1 MMHDDDGQGRG
12 GGHGHGGGHDHG
24 HGGDGGHGGHGHGGG
39 MGDHGSMMKMMEMMK
54 RLPAGVASP
63 SGHYWCAMC
72 KKMFALDE
80 PVCPYMPSMCVNT
93 PVPIETS
100 PPGSTAFYERIGLFY
115 PKFVQ
120 SLLATAVR
128 RAAELEPLGVAFAE
142 DFLADLAEW
151 NVQHQAS
158 PIETVKAFL
167 IYTAGFDA
175 ALRTTDAGLTF
186 FLMDAD
192 ALWGED
198 MPAKK
203 RSKAVLLA
211 GARRVAQ
218 AVGMTSALDLHFMS
232 VTSGDMGRYFCAQCN
247 MFFEYGQP
255 QAQVTCPFM
264 SQKCKFKP
272 KPIAELV
279 DLPTAHGPDR
289 GERFGVEVLT
299 KVYAVSPK
307 LYRRQLESAMDR
319 GFDPALA
326 RDELTARMKTWGFD
340 VSDAGRMSALYRQL
354 GIE

>member
-1 MMHDDDGQGRG
+1 MMDHGE
-12 GGHGHGGGHDHG
+12 GHGGT
-24 HGGDGGHGGHGHGGG
+24 GGHGG
-39 MGDHGSMMKMMEMMK
+39 MAKMMEMMK

-72 KKMFALDE
+72 KKMFALSE
-80 PVCPYMPSMCVNT
+80 PVCPYMPTMCVNT
-93 PVPIETS
+93 PVAIETS

-120 SLLATAVR
+120 RLLATAVS

-151 NVQHQAS
+151 NVQYQGS
-158 PIETVKAFL
+158 PIETVKSFL

-186 FLMDAD
+186 YLMDAD

-198 MPAKK
+198 TPAKK
-203 RSKAVLLA
+203 RSKAALLA
-211 GARRVAQ
+211 GARRVSQ
-218 AVGMTSALDLHFMS
+218 AVAMTAPQDLHFMS

-264 SQKCKFKP
+264 SQKCKFRP

-279 DLPTAHGPDR
+279 DLPARAPAR
-289 GERFGVEVLT
+289 GKQFSVDVLS

-307 LYRRQLESAMDR
+307 LYRRQLKSAIDR
-319 GFDPALA
+319 GFDPAVA
-326 RDELTARMKTWGFD
+326 REVMTADLKAWGFD
-340 VSDAGRMSALYRQL
+340 VGDPAMISVLWRQL